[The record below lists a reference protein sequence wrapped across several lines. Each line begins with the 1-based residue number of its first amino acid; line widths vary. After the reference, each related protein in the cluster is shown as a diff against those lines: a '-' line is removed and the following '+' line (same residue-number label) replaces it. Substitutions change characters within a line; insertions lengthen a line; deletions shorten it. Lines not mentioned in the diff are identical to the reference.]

1 MHEVKEHLEVW
12 EGWHQLSTKWV
23 GVTLREA
30 GISSHVMLLKVG
42 SRLVNWGEDKLP
54 HEEVSGAG

>member
-1 MHEVKEHLEVW
+1 MIHEVKEHLGVW

-42 SRLVNWGEDKLP
+42 VTLS
-54 HEEVSGAG
+54 EVG

>member
-1 MHEVKEHLEVW
+1 MILEVKEHLGVW

-42 SRLVNWGEDKLP
+42 GHAK
-54 HEEVSGAG
+54 